1 MRTSLIAIC
10 CFITLGLDSPIPDP
24 QDVVNYIFNC
34 VNSNCNQIN
43 HQALINGLTGT
54 DVGGPE
60 LPEGNALTKI
70 SNSLTLP
77 VQGAHNTPLK
87 SVPLFNPYIFRIK
100 KAFSKIKVEILT

>member
-1 MRTSLIAIC
+1 MKTSLIIIC
-10 CFITLGLDSPIPDP
+10 CFITLGLGSPIPDP

-70 SNSLTLP
+70 SISLTL
-77 VQGAHNTPLK
+77 QLQEAHNTLLEKCP
-87 SVPLFNPYIFRIK
+87 PF
-100 KAFSKIKVEILT
+100 